1 MTAKLQKQMKQNSLD
16 VKDLLVLYTSEN
28 KLQIL
33 MKLQCQNQINFW
45 FEAMLQIEKK
55 KNLWKINP
63 PVDRH

>member
-1 MTAKLQKQMKQNSLD
+1 MTAKLQKQMQQNSLD

-33 MKLQCQNQINFW
+33 MELQCQYQIHFW

-55 KNLWKINP
+55 KNPQKINP
-63 PVDRH
+63 PVVRH

>member
-33 MKLQCQNQINFW
+33 MKLQCQNQIHF
-45 FEAMLQIEKK
+45 
-55 KNLWKINP
+55 
-63 PVDRH
+63 